1 MPPDIFNDGQLQV
14 LGAIA
19 GAMILGGLIG
29 VDREVLR
36 KPAGMRT
43 HMLVAGAAALLVSLD
58 MELTR
63 HFADEFGNS
72 GVFRADPIGV
82 IQAIVAGIAFL
93 GAGTI
98 IRQGRGERVEGLT
111 TAASLLFTA
120 ALGIAV
126 GLGLWGV
133 GIGGTLLALVV
144 LRGLTYLEE
153 ALTRRKKGTPIETDV
168 RR

>member
-1 MPPDIFNDGQLQV
+1 MSLALFADGQLQV

-19 GAMILGGLIG
+19 VAMILGGLIG
-29 VDREVLR
+29 LDREVLK

-43 HMLVAGAAALLVSLD
+43 HMLVAGTAALLVSLD
-58 MELTR
+58 FALTR
-63 HFADEFGNS
+63 RFAGEFGNT
-72 GVFRADPIGV
+72 GVFRSDPVGV
-82 IQAIVAGIAFL
+82 VQAIVAGVAFL

-126 GLGLWGV
+126 GLNLWGV
-133 GIGGTLLALVV
+133 GIGGALLALVV

-153 ALTRRKKGTPIETDV
+153 ALIRRKKGTPIETDV
-168 RR
+168 RQ